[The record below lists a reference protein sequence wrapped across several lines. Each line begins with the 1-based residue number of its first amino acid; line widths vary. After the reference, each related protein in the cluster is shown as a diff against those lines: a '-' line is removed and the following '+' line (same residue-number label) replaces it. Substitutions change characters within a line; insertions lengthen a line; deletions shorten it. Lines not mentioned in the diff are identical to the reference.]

1 MLRVSLMMLFPE
13 IVDALVLAQLE
24 LASLRSQFKIIF
36 EERLL
41 RLFRVAWRDK
51 GWFRRTGFSPF

>member
-1 MLRVSLMMLFPE
+1 MMLFPE